1 MTEQLNISELR
12 ERIDAAITTVCSGMA
27 AMSIPPN
34 PRDVDL
40 VLADCA
46 KMLDERDQFAK
57 TIADAAYD
65 VGEYDHLQ
73 EAEELLQQCVAKY
86 SYEQVSK
93 VGKRLRQW
101 RDKWA
106 LILDTQWQVSK
117 ERDALRAER
126 DKANLRERN
135 IFASLRM
142 ALGEDLGGGG
152 GLVEILN
159 GIEGLQD
166 QRDAAESLA
175 WDALGRP
182 DGTHDMSNVQR
193 LCEAH
198 IALKAKLASKGACDI
213 AAERSRQMEKWGND
227 HDDEHS
233 GGALAYRAAE
243 LAAAHTH
250 LRVFASPP
258 DLWGLLEKH
267 RETRQR
273 LVIAGALVAA
283 EIDRLD
289 RAALAAAKV
298 QP

>member
-1 MTEQLNISELR
+1 MNQTEIDELR
-12 ERIDAAITTVCSGMA
+12 RLHEAAKQA
-27 AMSIPPN
+27 A
-34 PRDVDL
+34 
-40 VLADCA
+40 
-46 KMLDERDQFAK
+46 
-57 TIADAAYD
+57 
-65 VGEYDHLQ
+65 
-73 EAEELLQQCVAKY
+73 EAE
-86 SYEQVSK
+86 
-93 VGKRLRQW
+93 
-101 RDKWA
+101 
-106 LILDTQWQVSK
+106 
-117 ERDALRAER
+117 
-126 DKANLRERN
+126 
-135 IFASLRM
+135 
-142 ALGEDLGGGG
+142 
-152 GLVEILN
+152 
-159 GIEGLQD
+159 
-166 QRDAAESLA
+166 RDAAETQA

-182 DGTHDMSNVQR
+182 EGTHDMSNVQR